1 MGKFAQARQ
10 NDKSSYQEIPGSKI
24 PVAKTPDCK
33 VSAKV
38 IAGEALNVNAVIKT
52 RTPIMYPH
60 FTLRQKARSSNRH
73 PQNIMHMPLRGEWT
87 RIIWIQ

>member
-52 RTPIMYPH
+52 RTPIMYSH
-60 FTLRQKARSSNRH
+60 FTLQPKSEIEQQA
-73 PQNIMHMPLRGEWT
+73 PLEYNAYASTW
-87 RIIWIQ
+87 